1 MNKNHYSYNEQNV
14 YEIEEKDTL
23 KFFLFFLLNML
34 PFLEK
39 IFFSLWLFFFL
50 FLPLAH
56 LNQYNKIRNL
66 T

>member
-39 IFFSLWLFFFL
+39 IFFFPVAFFFP
-50 FLPLAH
+50 FFATGPS
-56 LNQYNKIRNL
+56 
-66 T
+66 